1 MDMTMAHAL
10 DAKMRRGVAWL
21 CLTFAMALALAP
33 TAHAQPGGQ
42 GEGGGRRRDT
52 MVVRLNA
59 TTVEQAR
66 LRARIESLIARYNV
80 EQLTQ
85 ETRGRLAATID
96 SLVNTFGTL
105 ARENAELR
113 AGLATGMVEMAPT
126 RAPSPRRRIDI
137 GRSEMLGDDFVLK
150 GWIGI
155 NVEGVQLPPR
165 IRDGE
170 LFLRYL
176 EYPKI
181 LTVDANS
188 PAARAGILKGDVLVA
203 YDGDDVRQKEINLTQ
218 LLRPQHQI
226 RVTVDREGERRDY
239 PVVVDRAPA
248 SLLARRME
256 SGIIQFND
264 STPAPRALSMARR
277 GGYGAGG
284 RATTTDPG
292 ARAGRLLPTPFPNGD
307 TVTVAVPSAT
317 SRVFVFRT
325 FGDALVGAQTAVVDQ
340 ELGENFGVDAGVLL
354 THVAD
359 PSPARSSGLKSGD
372 VIVRA
377 DGEDVTSVAQLRRI
391 INAAGDERRVELRVV
406 RSKRTIPITLRW

>member
-1 MDMTMAHAL
+1 MSMTMAHAL
-10 DAKMRRGVAWL
+10 DARMRRAAFLVWL
-21 CLTFAMALALAP
+21 TCALAFAFAR

-42 GEGGGRRRDT
+42 GEGGGGRVRRDT

-59 TTVEQAR
+59 TSTEQAR

-85 ETRGRLAATID
+85 ESRVRLAATID
-96 SLVNTFGTL
+96 SLVNTFGAL
-105 ARENAELR
+105 ARRNAELR
-113 AGLATGMVEMAPT
+113 AGMAAGMAEMEPT
-126 RAPSPRRRIDI
+126 RTPSARRRIVVA
-137 GRSEMLGDDFVLK
+137 GGDMPNEDAVLK

-155 NVEGVQLPPR
+155 NVEGVQFPPR

-170 LFLRYL
+170 VFLRYF

-218 LLRPQHQI
+218 LLRPQHEV
-226 RVTVDREGERRDY
+226 RVTVDRDGDRRDY
-239 PVVVDRAPA
+239 PVLVERAPA

-256 SGIIQFND
+256 SGVIQFND
-264 STPAPRALSMARR
+264 SIPAPRTLSMTRR
-277 GGYGAGG
+277 GGFGG
-284 RATTTDPG
+284 RATTPEPG
-292 ARAGRLLPTPFPNGD
+292 ARAGRLLPFPEVDTIATPM
-307 TVTVAVPSAT
+307 PSAAP
-317 SRVFVFRT
+317 RVFMFRT

-340 ELGENFGVDAGVLL
+340 ELGENFGVEAGVLL

-377 DGEDVTSVAQLRRI
+377 DGEDVTSVPQLRRI
-391 INAAGDERRVELRVV
+391 INAAGDERRVELKVV
-406 RSKRTIPITLRW
+406 RSRRTIPITLRW